1 MPVSKLRGALIV
13 ASCALPLALGGYAL
27 GRQQGEGGYR
37 ILRTALELVATQA
50 VDSLDADS
58 IYTAAARG
66 LVGKLNDPY
75 AALFSPGDYAN
86 FSRNGLGNRYGGIG
100 LRIVRIRGA
109 IQVWRVIAGGP
120 AEAAGVGQGDHI
132 LQVGDSVTAGW
143 STGQVADQLTG
154 PAGTSVRVVFA
165 HRGTRERYERELV
178 RAVISVPAVPFT
190 ALLPGNI
197 GYLPVV
203 NFSDHS
209 ADDVAAALAR
219 LRAEGATRFLLDLR
233 DNPGGNLEQS
243 VRMAGLFLGA
253 GRLVVRV
260 RSRRSDDSIRA
271 DAPALL
277 GTDVPLVV
285 LVDSGTASA
294 SEIVAGALQ
303 DYDRALLVGTNTFG
317 KGVVQGAYNLPDGW
331 VLKLTT
337 GRWYT
342 PSGRPLQRT
351 RADSA
356 RAARPVVHSFAG
368 RAILGGG
375 GVVPDLV
382 VYDDT
387 LPVAAQR
394 LARLLNTRAP
404 VVNDVLDSIAGD
416 AAASPQPDFARTG
429 EWRTGLLTRLRSAG
443 LQLSDTLGP
452 GAAEY
457 LDRLLDD
464 RVTAFALTD
473 SALFATRAPRDTQ
486 LKRALSL
493 LRARRTQQ
501 ELLAAEPKPAGG

>member
-1 MPVSKLRGALIV
+1 VPVSKLRGALIA
-13 ASCALPLALGGYAL
+13 ASCTLPLALGGYAL

-37 ILRTALELVATQA
+37 ILRTVLELVATQA
-50 VDSLDADS
+50 VDSLDTDS
-58 IYTAAARG
+58 IYTGAARG
-66 LVGKLNDPY
+66 LVGRLNDPY
-75 AALFSPGDYAN
+75 ATLFSPQDYAN

-109 IQVWRVIAGGP
+109 IQVWRVIPGGP

-132 LQVGDSVTAGW
+132 LQVGDSSTTGW
-143 STGQVADQLTG
+143 STARVADHLTG
-154 PAGTSVRVVFA
+154 PPGTSVRVVFGR
-165 HRGTRERYERELV
+165 RGAGEHYERDLV

-190 ALLPGNI
+190 ALLPGNV
-197 GYLPVV
+197 GYVPVV
-203 NFSDHS
+203 NFSDHT

-219 LRAEGATRFLLDLR
+219 LQAERATRFLIDLR
-233 DNPGGNLEQS
+233 DNPGGSLEQS
-243 VRMAGLFLGA
+243 VRMAGLFLGT

-271 DAPALL
+271 DGPALL
-277 GTDVPLVV
+277 DTDVPLAV

-303 DYDRALLVGTNTFG
+303 DYDRALIVGTNTFG

-342 PSGRPLQRT
+342 PAGRPLQRT

-356 RAARPVVHSFAG
+356 RATRPVLHSFGG

-375 GVVPDLV
+375 GIVPDV
-382 VYDDT
+382 VVFDDT
-387 LPVAAQR
+387 LSAAAQR
-394 LARLLNTRAP
+394 VARLLNTRVQ
-404 VVNDVLDSIAGD
+404 VVNDVLDSIAGE
-416 AAASPQPDFARTG
+416 AAASPRPDFARTG
-429 EWRTGLLTRLRSAG
+429 EWRSGLLHRLRAAG
-443 LQLSDTLGP
+443 LQINDTLGP

-464 RVTAFALTD
+464 RVTAFALSD
-473 SALFATRAPRDTQ
+473 SALFARRAPRDLQ
-486 LKRALSL
+486 LNRALSL
-493 LRARRTQQ
+493 LRAQSTQQ
-501 ELLAAEPKPAGG
+501 GLLAAQPKPSGG

>member
-13 ASCALPLALGGYAL
+13 ASCALPVALGGYAV

-37 ILRTALELVATQA
+37 ILRSVLELVATQA
-50 VDSLDADS
+50 VDSLDVDT

-75 AALFSPGDYAN
+75 ASLFSPQDYAN

-120 AEAAGVGQGDHI
+120 AQAAGVGQGDHI
-132 LQVGDSVTAGW
+132 LQVGDSATTGW
-143 STGQVADQLTG
+143 STARVADQLTG
-154 PAGTSVRVVFA
+154 PPGTSVHVVFG
-165 HRGTRERYERELV
+165 HRGTGERYERDLV

-190 ALLPGNI
+190 ALLPGDI

-203 NFSDHS
+203 NFSDHTT
-209 ADDVAAALAR
+209 DDVAAALAR
-219 LRAEGATRFLLDLR
+219 LESEGATRILLDLR
-233 DNPGGNLEQS
+233 DNPGGSLEQS

-253 GRLVVRV
+253 GRVVVSV

-277 GTDVPLVV
+277 GADVPLVV

-303 DYDRALLVGTNTFG
+303 DYDRALIVGTNSFG
-317 KGVVQGAYNLPDGW
+317 KGVVQGAFNLPDGW

-342 PSGRPLQRT
+342 PVGRPLQRT

-356 RAARPVVHSFAG
+356 RATRPVVHSFGG

-375 GVVPDLV
+375 GIVPDVV
-382 VYDDT
+382 VYDDS
-387 LPVAAQR
+387 LPAAAQHLQR
-394 LARLLNTRAP
+394 VLNSRAS

-416 AAASPQPDFARTG
+416 AAAARQPDFARTG
-429 EWRTGLLTRLRSAG
+429 EWREGLLRRLRTAG

-464 RVTAFALTD
+464 RVTAFALSD
-473 SALFATRAPRDTQ
+473 SALFATRAPRDSQ

-493 LRARRTQQ
+493 LRARRTQA
-501 ELLAAEPKPAGG
+501 ELLAAQPRPAGG

>member
-1 MPVSKLRGALIV
+1 MPVSKLRGALIA

-27 GRQQGEGGYR
+27 GRQQGERGYR
-37 ILRTALELVATQA
+37 ILRTVLELVATQA

-58 IYTAAARG
+58 IYTTAARG

-75 AALFSPGDYAN
+75 AALFSPQDYAD

-109 IQVWRVIAGGP
+109 IQVWRVIPGGP

-132 LQVGDSVTAGW
+132 LQVGDSSTAGW
-143 STGQVADQLTG
+143 STARVADRLTG
-154 PAGTSVRVVFA
+154 PPGTTVHVVFG
-165 HRGTRERYERELV
+165 HRGTDARYQRDLV
-178 RAVISVPAVPFT
+178 RAVITVPAVPFT
-190 ALLPGNI
+190 ALLPGDV
-197 GYLPVV
+197 GYVPVV

-219 LRAEGATRFLLDLR
+219 LRSRKATRFLLDLR

-243 VRMAGLFLGA
+243 VRMTGLFLGA

-271 DAPALL
+271 DAPAELAP
-277 GTDVPLVV
+277 DVPLVV

-303 DYDRALLVGTNTFG
+303 DYDRALIVGTNTFG

-342 PSGRPLQRT
+342 PAGRPLQRT

-356 RAARPVVHSFAG
+356 RATRPVAHSFGG
-368 RAILGGG
+368 RPILGGG
-375 GVVPDLV
+375 GIVPDIV

-387 LPVAAQR
+387 LSAAAQS
-394 LARLLNTRAP
+394 LARLLNSRVQ
-404 VVNDVLDSIAGD
+404 VVTDVLDSIAGD
-416 AAASPQPDFARTG
+416 AAATPQPDFARTG
-429 EWRTGLLTRLRSAG
+429 EWRAGLLARLRAAG
-443 LQLSDTLGP
+443 LQIADTLGP
-452 GAAEY
+452 GAADY

-464 RVTAFALTD
+464 RVTAFAFSD
-473 SALFATRAPRDTQ
+473 SALFASRAPRDPQ
-486 LKRALSL
+486 LRRALDL
-493 LRARRTQQ
+493 LRAQRTQQ
-501 ELLAAEPKPAGG
+501 DLLAAQPKPAGD

>member
-1 MPVSKLRGALIV
+1 VPVSKLRAALIV
-13 ASCALPLALGGYAL
+13 AAGALPLALGGYAL

-37 ILRTALELVATQA
+37 ILRGVLELVATQA
-50 VDSLDADS
+50 VDSLDTDS

-66 LVGKLNDPY
+66 LVGRLNDPY
-75 AALFSPGDYAN
+75 ATLFSPQDYAN

-100 LRIVRIRGA
+100 LRIVKIRGA

-120 AEAAGVGQGDHI
+120 AETAGVGQGDHI
-132 LQVGDSVTAGW
+132 LQVGDSATASW
-143 STGQVADQLTG
+143 STSQVADQLTG
-154 PAGTSVRVVFA
+154 PPGTVVHVVFA
-165 HRGTRERYERELV
+165 RRGSGEHYERNLV

-190 ALLPGNI
+190 MLLPGSV

-203 NFSDHS
+203 SFSDHT
-209 ADDVAAALAR
+209 AGDVAAALSR
-219 LRAEGATRFLLDLR
+219 LQADGATRFLLDLR
-233 DNPGGNLEQS
+233 DNPGGSLEQS
-243 VRMAGLFLGA
+243 VEMAGLFLGA

-260 RSRRSDDSIRA
+260 RSRHSDDSIRA
-271 DAPALL
+271 DGPARL
-277 GTDVPLVV
+277 GADVPLVV

-303 DYDRALLVGTNTFG
+303 DYDRALIVGTNTFG

-342 PSGRPLQRT
+342 PAGRPLQRT

-356 RAARPVVHSFAG
+356 RATRPVVHSFGG
-368 RAILGGG
+368 REILGGG
-375 GVVPDLV
+375 GVVPDVV

-394 LARLLNTRAP
+394 LQRLLNTRAT

-416 AAASPQPDFARTG
+416 AAAAPQPDFARTG
-429 EWRTGLLTRLRSAG
+429 EWRTVLLRRLRAAG
-443 LQLSDTLGP
+443 VQVSDTLGL
-452 GAAEY
+452 GAAEF

-464 RVTAFALTD
+464 RVTAFALSD
-473 SALFATRAPRDTQ
+473 SALFASRAPRDTQ

-493 LRARRTQQ
+493 LRSRETQQ
-501 ELLAAEPKPAGG
+501 ELLAAQPKPTGG